1 MNCPNGHGTMPL
13 NKIKKKI
20 VFRNEDITLTT
31 EVHVCPVC
39 KLEAGSVEQTAG
51 LQKAIADAYRRKVG
65 LLTGEDIR
73 IQRKKACITQ
83 DELAGRTGAGI
94 ASIKRWEGTQIQTKS
109 MDRALRKALAEPNP
123 ENNLTGR
130 RKFSI
135 PRVKLVVN
143 RFESCLGV
151 KLLKVSDKMLFA
163 TKYLWYADMTAYRDL
178 GTSMTG
184 ATYAALPYGPQ
195 LNNYRDLLTSIQES
209 DTQKAAPLSAEEDAL
224 IITICR
230 AFPTPRKAYNAAH
243 KEPVWKNAPIGSII
257 SYSSAIAL
265 QEI

>member
-13 NKIKKKI
+13 NKIKKKT
-20 VFRNEDITLTT
+20 VFRNEDISVAA

-83 DELAGRTGAGI
+83 DELAERTGAGI
-94 ASIKRWEGTQIQTKS
+94 ASIKRWEGAHIQTES
-109 MDRALRKALAEPNP
+109 MDRLLRKALADQNH
-123 ENNLTGR
+123 ENDLSGCR
-130 RKFSI
+130 AFSI
-135 PRVKLVVN
+135 DRVKLVLA
-143 RFESCLGV
+143 RFESCLGFR
-151 KLLKVSDKMLFA
+151 LLKKNDKMLFA
-163 TKYLWYADMTAYRDL
+163 TKYLWYADMVAYRDL
-178 GTSMTG
+178 GRSMTG
-184 ATYAALPYGPQ
+184 ATYAALKYGPQ

-209 DTQKAAPLSAEEDAL
+209 DTQKAEPLTTEEEAL
-224 IITICR
+224 ITKICR
-230 AFPTPRKAYNAAH
+230 AFPTSRTAYNAAH
-243 KEPVWKNAPIGSII
+243 KEPIWKNAPIGSII

-265 QEI
+265 REI